1 MYTSQT
7 IDRVRDADIIT
18 IVSHFC
24 QDLKRKGASYFCKS
38 PFKTEKTGSFNVN
51 PVKNNWVDY
60 STNQAGDGIKFVMLH
75 EKCEFPE
82 AIKTIANIC
91 GIILEEEKVSEDVK
105 KQRANKLQLT
115 SLAENVAK
123 KYNKQ
128 FLDLVDSH
136 WAKKHI
142 AKLGYDKDTVIQFQL
157 GFADNNNTITTA
169 CINNAKLTSAVDI
182 GVSKTNNNKSYDFY
196 RERIMFPICNK
207 NGTVVSFGGRSQ
219 YVTEAQKKYAK
230 YLNGPETEIYKKE
243 DTLYGFHLAKKSI
256 AKSGFAILTEGYT
269 DVITMHQKGCTQ
281 TVATCGTALTKN
293 QVKELKRICEHVILF
308 RDGDAAGVKAS
319 IRDIDILLESG
330 FRVSIVP
337 LPNGTD
343 PDDCARGQMDMS
355 LFIEEYRLDA
365 LEWRF
370 LNMDITSEDYL
381 KNEKEVIAAFTKEE
395 TKLLKNN
402 ILINVDAL
410 SDKEI
415 KAASKN
421 NTAIRRQIATL
432 KKEANKNIATIEKE
446 DPHKKRIAIKEA
458 SEILFRIK
466 DEVVQEG
473 YLKLASK
480 VLNQKQATFKG
491 LISEFRLEYQ
501 ANLEKTTG
509 KISKSTLGLPE
520 GANHEQY
527 LRDRFCI
534 IQNQYWF
541 TKGDGW
547 FPGTQFRLTPIAHIQ
562 GKKENKRLCE
572 VVNVH
577 NQKKLIDF
585 DSTAMIN
592 MSEFKKFLINA
603 GVFHFLAGS
612 TTQHFDLMMQK
623 LLKEFFSA
631 LELQNL
637 GWNNQGF
644 FAFSNSIFWNDKLM
658 DVNKYGIIHLEGIDK
673 TEEDEHNEKI
683 EYYYSP
689 AYSAMH
695 IKNQDGDD
703 PYENDRKFIYK
714 KAPISLNQWM
724 EQVILVFEEKGRI
737 GILFNF
743 ATIFRD
749 LFLNGFDFFPLLG
762 GFGEKGSGKSAFG
775 KVLQNFFFYG
785 LDALELNTSTL
796 VGFSRRLS
804 RTKNTTVFLDEYTDR
819 IEEKMFQG
827 MKGAHQGMGREK
839 GMATNDNRTKTDK
852 INCSIYTAGQYL
864 PTRDDNSL
872 QSRMISLQF
881 PLGNRTSQQRDNFSK
896 LMNWSQQGL
905 SSLVLEVVK
914 HRTLFEDAIAPTY
927 SKVVRELKEEL
938 TKPGKEAEYEERVLG
953 NYSALLITYKIL
965 EDRIQFPFSYDVI
978 FKQCVAGI
986 IENSEA
992 IQDSNGLTE
1001 FWNIIQW
1008 MYEHRMVYEG
1018 QQFKIDTPASQK
1030 VMGAQKKIEVH
1041 HNPDLKPILYL
1052 RLNSVHQD
1060 YLKECTK
1067 REGVNPIGET
1077 TLRNYFKSR
1086 TYFIGLVK
1094 GMRFK
1099 TGVSSCYAF
1108 DYEAMQRNNIV
1119 SLEPFKEIIET
1130 PEPNKPQENTIPSP
1144 TKDEKQD
1151 DLPF

>member
-1 MYTSQT
+1 MYTSQS
-7 IDRVRDADIIT
+7 IDRVRDADIVT

-60 STNQAGDGIKFVMLH
+60 STSQAGDGIKFVMLH
-75 EKCEFPE
+75 ENCEFPE

-91 GIILEEEKVSEDVK
+91 GIFLEEEKVSEDVK

-123 KYNKQ
+123 KYNEQ
-128 FLDLVDSH
+128 YLALADNH
-136 WAKKHI
+136 WAKEHI
-142 AKLGYDKDTVIQFQL
+142 AKLGYDQETIINFQL
-157 GFADNNNTITTA
+157 GFADNKNTITTA
-169 CINNAKLTSAVDI
+169 CINKAKLTHAVDI

-207 NGTVVSFGGRSQ
+207 NGTVVSFGGRRQ
-219 YVTEAQKKYAK
+219 NGEQFEKYAK

-256 AKSGFAILTEGYT
+256 AKSGFAILSEGYT

-319 IRDIDILLESG
+319 IRDIDILLENG

-337 LPNGTD
+337 LPADTD

-370 LNMDITSEDYL
+370 LNMDITSDDYL

-395 TKLLKNN
+395 TQLLKNT
-402 ILINVDAL
+402 IRIDVDKL
-410 SDKEI
+410 SDDEI
-415 KAASKN
+415 KAATKN
-421 NTAIRRQIATL
+421 NTSIKKQIATL
-432 KKEANKNIATIEKE
+432 KKTAVKQIATVEKE

-466 DEVVQEG
+466 NEVIQEG

-480 VLNQKQATFKG
+480 VLNQKQATFKS
-491 LISEFRLEYQ
+491 LIAELRLEYQ
-501 ANLEKTTG
+501 ANLEKETG

-520 GANHEQY
+520 GADHEQY
-527 LRDRFCI
+527 LKDRFCI
-534 IQNQYWF
+534 IKNQYWF

-644 FAFSNSIFWNDKLM
+644 FAFANSIFWNDKLM
-658 DVNKYGIIHLEGIDK
+658 DVNKYGIIHLEGIDE

-714 KAPISLNQWM
+714 KSPISINEWM
-724 EQVILVFEEKGRI
+724 ELMMINFEEKAKI
-737 GILFNF
+737 GILFN
-743 ATIFRD
+743 AAACFRD
-749 LFLNGFDFFPLLG
+749 LFLKSLDFFPLLG
-762 GFGEKGSGKSAFG
+762 CFGEKGSGKSAFA
-775 KVLQNFFFYG
+775 KTLQNFFFFG

-796 VGFSRRLS
+796 VAFSRRAT
-804 RTKNTTVFLDEYTDR
+804 RTKNTVIYLDEMNDK
-819 IEEKMFQG
+819 IDPKIFQG

-839 GMATNDNRTKTDK
+839 GMATSDNRTKTDK
-852 INCSIYTAGQYL
+852 IHSAFVYAGQYL
-864 PTRDDNSL
+864 PTADDNAL
-872 QSRMISLQF
+872 QERTISLQF
-881 PLGNRTSQQRDNFSK
+881 PKLPFSMEKRERFSSFKK
-896 LMNWSQQGL
+896 LTERGM
-905 SSLVLEVVK
+905 SSLILEFVK
-914 HRTLFEDAIAPTY
+914 YRNLVEESLGRHYVTVINDLKDN
-927 SKVVRELKEEL
+927 LKEVS
-938 TKPGKEAEYEERVLG
+938 YIERIFG
-953 NYSALLITYKIL
+953 NYAVLLVTYKCL
-965 EDRIQFPFSYDVI
+965 QDRIQFPFTYDV
-978 FKQCVAGI
+978 FLKQCIEGI
-986 IENSEA
+986 IENSES
-992 IQDSNGLTE
+992 IQDSDGLTE

-1008 MYEHRMVYEG
+1008 MYEHRMIYEG
-1018 QQFKIDTPASQK
+1018 QQFKIDAPASQK

-1130 PEPNKPQENTIPSP
+1130 PEPTKSQENTIPSP
-1144 TKDEKQD
+1144 PKDENGI
-1151 DLPF
+1151 LF